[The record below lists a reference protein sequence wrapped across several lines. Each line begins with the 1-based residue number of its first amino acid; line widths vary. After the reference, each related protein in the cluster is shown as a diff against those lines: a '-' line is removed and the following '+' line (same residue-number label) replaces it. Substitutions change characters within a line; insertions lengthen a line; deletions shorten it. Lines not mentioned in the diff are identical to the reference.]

1 MSAAPLYLLT
11 TKNDASANPTH
22 ILTNGKMSVGSN
34 SSELIDGSGIISTCS
49 LNVGRNTNITGIN
62 TYGTYYSN
70 NSSALLLP
78 ADISANR
85 PTGQSGYIRYNTTLN
100 VLEYWNPTSSSW
112 TSIATPPILSSVNP
126 STVLSPIDLSLNGL
140 NFQSGA
146 TVRFTDVSG
155 IVYNSPS
162 VTYFSSTLVVANS
175 GTLPFTASGDYY
187 DVTITNPDG
196 LESTLQNYISTGI
209 SAPVFTTASGNIG
222 RIYTGAYYDSSGSLT
237 SYYNLLPVTA
247 TDPDG
252 QPITGYSITSGS
264 LPPGL
269 SLNSSTGAIT
279 GNITLGTL
287 SAPSASPSS
296 TTYTFT
302 VKADTSNASSSRSFN
317 IIVYQPYLQTYSYT
331 GGPQTF
337 NVPSSLTT
345 TTQQI
350 SARLWGA
357 GGGNYY
363 SGSYPNDIN
372 LGAPGGFT
380 KTIFNVLES
389 TYTLVVG
396 GGGVGNAVAGY
407 GGGGCG
413 TNGGS
418 GGGGGSYI
426 FTGSIA
432 TPFQNVTY
440 TGTFSPHVNN
450 EPTTAVTSLAGASGV
465 ILVAGGGGGAGWYN
479 VANGDV
485 NQNGGPGGGI
495 TGGQSTNSRAN
506 RTLATGGTQTAGGV
520 ALSQGGSS
528 TSPNYMTSAS
538 YLKGSGHTDNLS
550 SGGSGGG
557 GGGWYGG
564 GGYQGGSGD
573 NAGGGGGS
581 CFAGYV
587 NGSTSSTLTA
597 NTLNW
602 SGSSTNSYI
611 DSSTRTNGTRTYT
624 NSQIYRKD
632 NLVGA
637 IAGTQT
643 PPGNTDTY
651 YSAGVGQSGPR
662 ASDANGG
669 NGYIVLIY

>member
-1 MSAAPLYLLT
+1 MSASPLYLLT

-34 SSELIDGSGIISTCS
+34 SSALIDGSGIVSTCS
-49 LNVGRNTNITGIN
+49 LNVGDLLNTTSMN

-85 PTGQSGYIRYNTTLN
+85 PTGQTGYIRFNTSVNL
-100 VLEYWNPTSSSW
+100 LEYWNPDSSSW
-112 TSIATPPILSSVNP
+112 SFISTPPILLSVVP
-126 STVLSPIDLSLNGL
+126 STVLSPIDLSLNGF

-155 IVYNSPS
+155 NIYNSPS
-162 VTYFSSTLVVANS
+162 VTYLNSTLVVANS
-175 GTLPFTASGDYY
+175 GTLPFTASGDFY
-187 DVTITNPDG
+187 DVTITNPGG
-196 LESTLQNYISTGI
+196 LESTLENYISTGT

-222 RIYTGAYYDSSGSLT
+222 RIYTGAYYDSGGTLT
-237 SYYNLLPVTA
+237 SYYTLLPVTA

-252 QPITGYSITSGS
+252 QPITGYSITSGT

-269 SLNSSTGAIT
+269 SLNTSTGVIS
-279 GNITLGTL
+279 GDIPLVSL
-287 SAPSASPSS
+287 SAPTSTPTS

-302 VKADTSNASSSRSFN
+302 VQADTSNASSSRSFN
-317 IIVYQPYLQTYSYT
+317 IVVYQPYLSTYSYT

-337 NVPSSLTT
+337 NVPTSLTT
-345 TTQQI
+345 TTTQI
-350 SARLWGA
+350 STRLWGA

-363 SGSYPNDIN
+363 SSGYPSDIN

-389 TYTLVVG
+389 TYTLVIG
-396 GGGVGNAVAGY
+396 GGGVGNAGRGY
-407 GGGGCG
+407 AGGGSGA
-413 TNGGS
+413 NGGS

-426 FTGSIA
+426 FTGSIT
-432 TPFQNVTY
+432 TPFQDQLN
-440 TGTFSPHVNN
+440 GFSVASS
-450 EPTTAVTSLAGASGV
+450 EPTSSITGLAGASGV
-465 ILVAGGGGGAGWYN
+465 IAVAGGGGGAGWYN
-479 VANGDV
+479 AASGDV

-495 TGGQSTNSRAN
+495 VGGQSTNSGSGI
-506 RTLATGGTQTAGGV
+506 LASGGTQTAGGGP
-520 ALSQGGSS
+520 LPP

-538 YLKGSGHTDNLS
+538 YLKGSGHTNNFS

-581 CFAGYV
+581 GFAGYV
-587 NGSTSSTLTA
+587 DGSTSSTLSA

-602 SGSSTNSYI
+602 SGSSTNSYT
-611 DSSTRTNGTRTYT
+611 DTTTRTNGTRTYT
-624 NSQIYRKD
+624 NTQIYRKD

-637 IAGTQT
+637 VTGTQT
-643 PPGNTDTY
+643 PPGNSDTY
-651 YSAGVGQSGPR
+651 YSAGVGTSGPR
-662 ASDANGG
+662 ASEVTGG
-669 NGYIVLIY
+669 NGYIVFIY

>member
-1 MSAAPLYLLT
+1 MSATPLYLLT
-11 TKNDASANPTH
+11 TKNDATANPTH

-34 SSELIDGSGIISTCS
+34 SSDLIDGSGIISTCS
-49 LNVGRNTNITGIN
+49 LNVGGTANTSGMN

-70 NSSALLLP
+70 NASALLLP

-85 PTGQSGYIRYNTTLN
+85 PPGQAGYIRFNTSVNL
-100 VLEYWNPTSSSW
+100 LEYWNPPSNSW
-112 TSIATPPILSSVNP
+112 SFISTPPILLSVNP
-126 STVLSPIDLSLNGL
+126 STVLAPIDLSLNGF

-155 IVYNSPS
+155 SIYNSPS
-162 VTYFSSTLVVANS
+162 VTYFNSTLVVANS
-175 GTLPFTASGDYY
+175 GTLPFTASGDFY
-187 DVTITNPDG
+187 DVTITNPGG
-196 LESTLQNYISTGI
+196 LESTLENYISTGT
-209 SAPVFTTASGNIG
+209 SGPFFTTASGNIG
-222 RIYTGAYYDSSGSLT
+222 RIYTGAYYDSGGTLT
-237 SYYNLLPVTA
+237 SYYTLLPVTA
-247 TDPDG
+247 TDPDS

-269 SLNSSTGAIT
+269 SLNASTGAIT
-279 GNITLGTL
+279 GNIPLGSL
-287 SAPSASPSS
+287 SAPTISPSS

-302 VKADTSNASSSRSFN
+302 VKADTSNASASRSFN
-317 IIVYQPYLQTYSYT
+317 IILYQPYLSTYSYT

-337 NVPSSLTT
+337 NVPTSLTT
-345 TTQQI
+345 TTRQI
-350 SARLWGA
+350 STRLWGA

-363 SGSYPNDIN
+363 SSVYPSDIN

-396 GGGVGNAVAGY
+396 GGGVGNQNAGY
-407 GGGGCG
+407 GGGGAG
-413 TNGGS
+413 ANGGS

-432 TPFQNVTY
+432 TPFQNVPY
-440 TGTFSPHVNN
+440 DGTFVVHVNN

-465 ILVAGGGGGAGWYN
+465 IAVAGGGGGAGWYN
-479 VANGDV
+479 AANGDV

-495 TGGQSTNSRAN
+495 VGGQSTNSRAN
-506 RTLATGGTQTAGGV
+506 RTLASGGTQTSGGV

-538 YLKGSGHTDNLS
+538 YLKGSGHTDNFS
-550 SGGSGGG
+550 NGGSGAG

-564 GGYQGGSGD
+564 GGYQGAGGD

-581 CFAGYV
+581 GFAGYV
-587 NGSTSSTLTA
+587 DGSTSTTLSA
-597 NTLNW
+597 NTSNW
-602 SGSSTNSYI
+602 GGSSTNSYT
-611 DSSTRTNGTRTYT
+611 DTTTRTNGTRTYT

-637 IAGTQT
+637 VAGTQT
-643 PPGNTDTY
+643 PPGNSDTY

-662 ASDANGG
+662 ASEVTGG
-669 NGYIVLIY
+669 NGYIVFIY

>member
-1 MSAAPLYLLT
+1 MSATPLYLLT

-34 SSELIDGSGIISTCS
+34 SSDLIDGSGIISTCS
-49 LNVGRNTNITGIN
+49 LNVGHLLNTTAMN

-70 NSSALLLP
+70 NGSALLLP

-85 PTGQSGYIRYNTTLN
+85 PTGQTGYIRFNTSVNL
-100 VLEYWNPTSSSW
+100 LEYWDPDSSSW
-112 TSIATPPILSSVNP
+112 SFISGPPILLSVVP

-155 IVYNSPS
+155 NIYNSPS
-162 VTYFSSTLVVANS
+162 VTYVNSTLVVANS
-175 GTLPFTASGDYY
+175 GTLPFTGPSDFY
-187 DVTITNPDG
+187 DVTITIPGG
-196 LESTLQNYISTGI
+196 LESTLDNYISTGT
-209 SAPVFTTASGNIG
+209 SGPVFTTASGNIG
-222 RIYTGAYYDSSGSLT
+222 RIYTGAYYDSGGTLT
-237 SYYNLLPVTA
+237 SYYTLLPVTA

-252 QPITGYSITSGS
+252 QAITGYSITSGS

-269 SLNSSTGAIT
+269 SLNASTGAIT

-296 TTYTFT
+296 TTYTFII
-302 VKADTSNASSSRSFN
+302 KADTSNASSSRSFN
-317 IIVYQPYLQTYSYT
+317 IVVYQPYLSTYSYT
-331 GGPQTF
+331 GATQTF
-337 NVPSSLTT
+337 NVPTSLTT
-345 TTQQI
+345 TTNQI

-363 SGSYPNDIN
+363 AAGYPSDIN

-396 GGGVGNAVAGY
+396 GGGVGNALPGY
-407 GGGGCG
+407 AGGGGG
-413 TNGGS
+413 ANGGS
-418 GGGGGSYI
+418 GGGGGAYI

-432 TPFQNVTY
+432 TPFADVNPS
-440 TGTFSPHVNN
+440 GFSVASS
-450 EPTTAVTSLAGASGV
+450 EPTASITGLAGASGV
-465 ILVAGGGGGAGWYN
+465 IAVAGGGGGAGWYS
-479 VANGDV
+479 AGNGDI

-495 TGGQSTNSRAN
+495 VGGQSTNSRAN
-506 RTLATGGTQTAGGV
+506 RTLASGGTQTAGGV
-520 ALSQGGSS
+520 AVSVGGSS

-538 YLKGSGHTDNLS
+538 YLKGSGHTANFS
-550 SGGSGGG
+550 SGGSGAG

-564 GGYQGGSGD
+564 GGYQGGTAD

-581 CFAGYV
+581 GFAGYV
-587 NGSTSSTLTA
+587 DGSTSSTLTA
-597 NTLNW
+597 NTTNW
-602 SGSSTNSYI
+602 SGSSTNSYT
-611 DSSTRTNGTRTYT
+611 DSTTRTNGTRTYT

-637 IAGTQT
+637 VAGTQT
-643 PPGNTDTY
+643 PPGNSDTY
-651 YSAGVGQSGPR
+651 YVAGIGQSGPR
-662 ASDANGG
+662 ASEVTGG
-669 NGYIVLIY
+669 NGYIVFIY